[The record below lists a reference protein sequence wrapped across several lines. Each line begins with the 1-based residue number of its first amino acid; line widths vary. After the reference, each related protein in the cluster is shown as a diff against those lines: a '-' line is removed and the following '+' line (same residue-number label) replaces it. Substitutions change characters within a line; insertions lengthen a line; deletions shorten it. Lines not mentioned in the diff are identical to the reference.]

1 MAITKRPAA
10 KPEKSI
16 EDFIGGAPDSA
27 PAAPAAA
34 KAKGVMKGHQRQI
47 SLAMPVELIARMDA
61 AAGKLSLTRAG
72 FLKLAVTRAVEAEQV

>member
-1 MAITKRPAA
+1 MAITNRPAA

-16 EDFIGGAPDSA
+16 EDFIGG
-27 PAAPAAA
+27 APAAA

-47 SLAMPVELIARMDA
+47 SLAMPVDLIARMDA

-72 FLKLAVTRAVEAEQV
+72 FLKLAVTRAVEQEEA

>member
-16 EDFIGGAPDSA
+16 EDFIGGAPDAAQSQ
-27 PAAPAAA
+27 PAAT

-47 SLAMPVELIARMDA
+47 SLAMPVDLITRMDA

-72 FLKLAVTRAVEAEQV
+72 FLKLAVSRAVEAEKT

>member
-16 EDFIGGAPDSA
+16 EDFIGGAPDAA
-27 PAAPAAA
+27 PAAPAA

-47 SLAMPVELIARMDA
+47 SLAMPVDLIARMDA

-72 FLKLAVTRAVEAEQV
+72 FLKLAVTRAVQQEEA